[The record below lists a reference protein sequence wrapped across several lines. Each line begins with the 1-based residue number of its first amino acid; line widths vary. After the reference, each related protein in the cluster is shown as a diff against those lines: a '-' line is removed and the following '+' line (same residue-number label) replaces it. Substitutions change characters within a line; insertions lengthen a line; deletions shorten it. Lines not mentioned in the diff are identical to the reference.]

1 MPLREN
7 SGPVMLIR
15 KALTRMGALAAH
27 PLAFVAVALYGVLWA
42 LSEEPMGWHGFATLA
57 TWFVAL
63 FIQRTEH
70 RDTQALHA
78 KLDELL
84 HAQAQARSALT
95 RIDDEE
101 PEVIERHRDDAR
113 RYD

>member
-1 MPLREN
+1 
-7 SGPVMLIR
+7 
-15 KALTRMGALAAH
+15 MGGLAAH
-27 PLAFVAVALYGVLWA
+27 PLAFFAVAVYGVLWA
-42 LSEEPMGWHGFATLA
+42 LSEEHMGWHGLATMA
-57 TWFVAL
+57 TWFIAL
-63 FIQRTEH
+63 LIQRTEH

-101 PEVIERHRDDAR
+101 PETIERHRDHAR
-113 RYD
+113 LYD